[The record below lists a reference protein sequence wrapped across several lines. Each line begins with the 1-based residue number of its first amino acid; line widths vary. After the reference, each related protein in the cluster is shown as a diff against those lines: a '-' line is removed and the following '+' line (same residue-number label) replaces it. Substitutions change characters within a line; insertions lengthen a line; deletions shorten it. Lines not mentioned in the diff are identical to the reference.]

1 MRIAYTL
8 DTEQLRHCLIIFMY
22 LININTE
29 PFKKKNQKIKKLD
42 QKIIR
47 ARIIILLLILIFI
60 HHGSYNKSIN
70 SR

>member
-1 MRIAYTL
+1 MTCYL
-8 DTEQLRHCLIIFMY
+8 HKSVLNVSIIYELF
-22 LININTE
+22 L
-29 PFKKKNQKIKKLD
+29 KKKNQKIKKLD

-60 HHGSYNKSIN
+60 HQESYNKSIN